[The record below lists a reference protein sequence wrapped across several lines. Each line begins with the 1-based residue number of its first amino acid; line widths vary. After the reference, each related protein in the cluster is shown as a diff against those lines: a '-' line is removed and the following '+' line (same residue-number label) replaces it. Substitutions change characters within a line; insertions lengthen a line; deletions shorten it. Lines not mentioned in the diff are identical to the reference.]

1 MVLAAVAA
9 SAALA
14 ASAAA
19 TPTTATFYAAGL
31 YNPKVMAFGPD
42 GSLYVAESGPPGNVT
57 VPLPVNFGG

>member
-14 ASAAA
+14 GPVAVG
-19 TPTTATFYAAGL
+19 PTRVSFYASDL

-42 GSLYVAESGPPGNVT
+42 GTLYVAESGPPGNVT
-57 VPLPVNFGG
+57 VPLPLT